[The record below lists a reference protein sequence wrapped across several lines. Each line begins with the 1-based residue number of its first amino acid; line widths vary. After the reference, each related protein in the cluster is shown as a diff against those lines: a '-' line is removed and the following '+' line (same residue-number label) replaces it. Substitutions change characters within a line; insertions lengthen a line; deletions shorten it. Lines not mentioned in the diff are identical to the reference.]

1 MTKIQYPISGM
12 HCASCAR
19 TIERTLKKQPGIKDV
34 SVNYATETAQIESES
49 PQAIETANQALKRF
63 GYSIA
68 MPETKKSE
76 STHPPHHAPPASDLE
91 SQLQFLFPLTLFI
104 FFGMLWESLAPYV
117 SAIPP
122 FPFPM
127 MWFEGIS
134 FALAAYALFIPGRQ
148 FLSAVVMFA
157 KTGHAN
163 MDTLVG
169 IGTATAFTYS
179 ALITLLPDLALLL
192 NLPTH
197 TYFDVTLVV
206 ITFILLGKWL
216 EARSKKK
223 TGTALES
230 LIALGAK
237 TAIVLRDGVEQEIPI
252 EAVIVGDLVKV
263 KPGTKIPVDG
273 LIIEGQSAIDESMIT
288 GEPLPV
294 DKNPNDPV
302 VGGTIN
308 QQGSLLVRATKVGE
322 GTLLAEIVR
331 LVKNAQGSK
340 APIERLV
347 DMVAGIFVPVVIVL
361 AVLTFIFWL
370 VFQSLSLALI
380 TFIGILV
387 IACPCALGLATPTA
401 VVVGVGK
408 GAQHGLLIKNAATL
422 ETLSHIKTLIL
433 DKTGTLTEGKPAVTH
448 SESSTLNQTEFIN
461 LIASLEA
468 HSEHPLAKAIV
479 QANHNKPL
487 KKVTHFKNHAGL
499 GIEGMIGKDS
509 YHAGNASFM
518 ATLGHRISDVI
529 NTPGSVVYLS
539 KNKQAILGYVV
550 LSDQLKAGAKE
561 AIKHLQSLGIMPV
574 IATGDNQTTADLI
587 AGSLGIKEVHA
598 GVLPKDKANLVKHYQ
613 SKHRP
618 VAMVGDGINDAPA
631 LAQADI
637 GIAMGSGTDIAIDSA
652 DAVVLKGD
660 ITKITQLITLSR
672 ATMRTVKQNL
682 FWAFIYNVV
691 SIPVAMGV
699 LYPIWGIILNPA
711 IAGLAMAFSS
721 VSVVLNALRL
731 KTIKL

>member
-1 MTKIQYPISGM
+1 MSQTFPITGM

-19 TIERTLKKQPGIKDV
+19 TIERTLKKQPGIKEV

-49 PQAIETANQALKRF
+49 PQAIKTANHALKRL
-63 GYSIA
+63 GYSIKGT
-68 MPETKKSE
+68 ETA
-76 STHPPHHAPPASDLE
+76 TQGDHPHHHTPPSSQLE
-91 SQLQFLFPLTLFI
+91 SQLQFLLPVTLFI
-104 FFGMLWESLAPYV
+104 FIGMLWESLAPYF

-127 MWFEGIS
+127 IWFEGLS
-134 FALAAYALFIPGRQ
+134 FGLAAYALFVPGQQ
-148 FLSAVVMFA
+148 FLNAVVMFV

-169 IGTATAFTYS
+169 IGTATAFIFS
-179 ALITLLPDLALLL
+179 ALITLLPDLARLLS
-192 NLPTH
+192 LPTH

-237 TAIVLRDGVEQEIPI
+237 TALVVRDGVEQEIPI
-252 EAVIVGDLVKV
+252 EAVVVGDLVKV
-263 KPGTKIPVDG
+263 KPGTKIPIDG
-273 LIIEGQSAIDESMIT
+273 LIIEGQSAIDESMLT

-294 DKNPNDPV
+294 DKHPDDPV

-308 QQGSLLVRATKVGE
+308 LHGSLLIRTTKVGE

-347 DMVAGIFVPVVIVL
+347 DVVAGIFVPVVIVL
-361 AVLTFIFWL
+361 AILTFIFWL
-370 VFQSLSLALI
+370 VFQSLSLALV

-448 SESSTLNQTEFIN
+448 IESATLHQAEFIN

-468 HSEHPLAKAIV
+468 YSEHPLAKAIV
-479 QANHNKPL
+479 QANHHKPL
-487 KKVTHFKNHAGL
+487 KKVSHFKNHAGL
-499 GIEGMIGKDS
+499 GIEGTIGKDL

-518 ATLGHRISDVI
+518 KSLDHKINDRISV
-529 NTPGSVVYLS
+529 PGTIVYLS
-539 KNKQAILGYVV
+539 KNKQAVLGHVV
-550 LSDQLKAGAKE
+550 LSDQLKTGAIE
-561 AIKHLQSLGIMPV
+561 AINTLKRLGITPV
-574 IATGDNQTTADLI
+574 MATGDNMVTATSIATT
-587 AGSLGIKEVHA
+587 LGISQVHA
-598 GVLPKDKANLVKHYQ
+598 GILPKDKANLVKLYQ
-613 SKHRP
+613 DKHRP

-652 DAVVLKGD
+652 DAVVLRGD
-660 ITKITQLITLSR
+660 ISKVTKLISLSR

-682 FWAFIYNVV
+682 FWAFIYNLI

-731 KTIKL
+731 KTVKL